1 MSMNPQK
8 EQLTGRRVRRN
19 YPQEFR
25 REAVGMIEREGMTTT
40 DSNHSQS
47 VAENIMDRDFAA
59 KKRGK
64 KLVSDLT
71 YVATD
76 EVL

>member
-25 REAVGMIEREGMTTT
+25 REAVGMIEREGMTT
-40 DSNHSQS
+40 
-47 VAENIMDRDFAA
+47 AEVSRRLGVNVNLLRKWRRKYGKGNAVLGMD
-59 KKRGK
+59 
-64 KLVSDLT
+64 V
-71 YVATD
+71 
-76 EVL
+76 